1 MFTDNNNRSKRHG
14 LFQQL
19 CSGPGPRR
27 MFSTS
32 AISKLR
38 SSPAFQRDLRDL
50 PLSYR
55 AGRSE
60 FPWEPVREDGGGLAT
75 AFSAQ
80 LSVEDMRET
89 LPQPEMS
96 LLSDISS
103 KCTQS
108 FRLGFISFTSV
119 QYQVPHFFSPI

>member
-1 MFTDNNNRSKRHG
+1 MRLG
-14 LFQQL
+14 
-19 CSGPGPRR
+19 
-27 MFSTS
+27 S
-32 AISKLR
+32 ASKLR

-50 PLSYR
+50 PHSYR

-108 FRLGFISFTSV
+108 FRLGFISFTSLCTV
-119 QYQVPHFFSPI
+119 SSIKSHIFFLQFEQF